1 MAPSFAATLVRTSR
15 RVRTTS
21 TPAGECL
28 LGESDNSADGMIHIW
43 SLDGRVVQVLN
54 RANSF
59 PLRSRDS
66 GCYSDPSSP
75 DPEATAPRRRSHYH
89 SRYGSDMSHTVR
101 DVSWHGLEPTLM
113 STSWE
118 SEHGYRR
125 GGTLAK
131 HEWKGLG
138 KNGLRTLEDWV
149 ERERA

>member
-1 MAPSFAATLVRTSR
+1 VSLQLNV
-15 RVRTTS
+15 
-21 TPAGECL
+21 
-28 LGESDNSADGMIHIW
+28 SDLSADGMIHIW
-43 SLDGRVVQVLN
+43 SLDGRVVQVLD
-54 RANSF
+54 RANSL
-59 PLRSRDS
+59 PLRSRNT
-66 GCYSDPSSP
+66 GRYSDPSSP
-75 DPEATAPRRRSHYH
+75 DPEPTSRPRSQHF
-89 SRYGSDMSHTVR
+89 SRYASDMSHTVR